1 MQLTFKSAGLR
12 ALCTSEKLLRK
23 EFGEKGRKKIR
34 QRLDE
39 FDAAENLAV
48 IGLLP
53 GPRCEELKGKR
64 AGELSVRAHDGM
76 RIIFRPMDSPVPV
89 KPDGGLDWSAIT
101 HLYILSIEDYHD

>member
-1 MQLTFKSAGLR
+1 M
-12 ALCTSEKLLRK
+12 
-23 EFGEKGRKKIR
+23 KKIR

-53 GPRCEELKGKR
+53 GPHCEELKGNR

-76 RIIFRPMDSPVPV
+76 RIIFRPMHSPLPL
-89 KPDGGLDWSAIT
+89 KADGGLDWSAVTLLQI
-101 HLYILSIEDYHD
+101 ISIEDYHD

>member
-1 MQLTFKSAGLR
+1 M
-12 ALCTSEKLLRK
+12 
-23 EFGEKGRKKIR
+23 KKIR

-53 GPRCEELKGKR
+53 GPRCEELKGNR
-64 AGELSVRAHDGM
+64 AGQLSVRAHDGM
-76 RIIFRPMDSPVPV
+76 RIIFRPMESPAPM
-89 KPDGGLDWSAIT
+89 KPDGGLDWSAIM